1 MVLYLHSLS
10 PVLTKLCKVDIISTL
25 EMKSISVNSFQGTKI
40 IQKIKTE
47 RRILV
52 IQQWHLLFRIDVV
65 NSLLRIRYL
74 SQSIR
79 SCSRKQPSSWGCQ
92 CGCQSLSHTLLSVT
106 PWTVYGI
113 LQARIL
119 EWVAFPFS
127 RGIFPTQGSNPG
139 LPHYGQ
145 ILYQL
150 SHKGSPRTLEW
161 VTYPFSSRSCQSRN

>member
-1 MVLYLHSLS
+1 MLFSVDATEVQKAPLALQQDLQSRIDKDHIIMVLYLHSLS

-52 IQQWHLLFRIDVV
+52 IWQWHLLFRIDVV

-92 CGCQSLSHTLLSVT
+92 CGCQSLSHTRLSVT

-113 LQARIL
+113 LQA
-119 EWVAFPFS
+119 
-127 RGIFPTQGSNPG
+127 
-139 LPHYGQ
+139 
-145 ILYQL
+145 
-150 SHKGSPRTLEW
+150 
-161 VTYPFSSRSCQSRN
+161 